1 MIQILKTKPLKSTTK
16 VEGLLVQVTGGQWYG
31 LTRFDAPRN
40 PWFGRA
46 GKSTSTGRMEFGN
59 EHVVFMKS
67 YRSQPEWEELK
78 TILLDVL
85 NNKIEP
91 PKDSLYYH

>member
-1 MIQILKTKPLKSTTK
+1 MIKIIKEKGLKSTTK

-31 LTRFDAPRN
+31 LTRFAPPRN

-46 GKSTSTGRMEFGN
+46 GKSTSTGRMDFGRDQA
-59 EHVVFMKS
+59 VFMKS

-85 NNKIEP
+85 NDKQESP
-91 PKDSLYYH
+91 QDMMTYM